1 MELIDQLI
9 ELFKNNVETDPRT
22 IHLME
27 SVYRGNVVAKI
38 CTEPQKYNVLISEM
52 ITNSKRFNVPLP
64 EVENRVPMTIINHSM
79 QDFEAPKPIPQ
90 SAPPADFEIKGQVKD
105 EDPKT
110 PEIFIMSKISPKDL
124 KEQYTLK
131 EFIEKVESLGH
142 NFKNEDLPKLLSRNP
157 KNMDQAIESFTWF
170 FRMKLGI

>member
-1 MELIDQLI
+1 MMELIDQLV

-64 EVENRVPMTIINHSM
+64 EVENRIQMNIQNFSDEDFNGPKPTPQPVPPV
-79 QDFEAPKPIPQ
+79 DFEVKTATKE
-90 SAPPADFEIKGQVKD
+90 ADPNEKLIFELGKL
-105 EDPKT
+105 T
-110 PEIFIMSKISPKDL
+110 PEAI
-124 KEQYTLK
+124 EK
-131 EFIEKVESLGH
+131 EFTLESYVEKCESLGH
-142 NFKNEDLPKLLSRNP
+142 KFKKSPKTIDEAF
-157 KNMDQAIESFTWF
+157 KSFELFYRKT
-170 FRMKLGI
+170 LGI

>member
-1 MELIDQLI
+1 MEFIEKLINLCAENI
-9 ELFKNNVETDPRT
+9 ETDSSVVK
-22 IHLME
+22 LLE
-27 SVYRGNVVAKI
+27 LVYRHNGVAQITKD
-38 CTEPQKYNVLISEM
+38 PQKYNVLISEM